1 MVGLK
6 SMWRRQLLD
15 CLYVFSGLLGQ
26 GEIIW
31 LNDGCPILDYL
42 LSACRQPVVI
52 QMTDQQFQSLIWVLL
67 DSRTYFLPDDCK
79 AASLKVAPGQSPG
92 RNEQA
97 WYSLYLSGK
106 VRSTMSA
113 LPEIAWEAR
122 QSRFGEA
129 ADHAGQQ
136 IGDLDRAHQGA
147 AGAVPGKGSQPTRLH
162 VGRSSIPSGCV
173 CGQAL
178 AKQGVDIC
186 RSHRS

>member
-1 MVGLK
+1 VASAPIAIATPRADFATDGQRRRGLKVLPLALVDGLELRVDMVGLK
-6 SMWRRQLLD
+6 SMWRWQLLD

-97 WYSLYLSGK
+97 
-106 VRSTMSA
+106 
-113 LPEIAWEAR
+113 
-122 QSRFGEA
+122 
-129 ADHAGQQ
+129 
-136 IGDLDRAHQGA
+136 
-147 AGAVPGKGSQPTRLH
+147 
-162 VGRSSIPSGCV
+162 
-173 CGQAL
+173 
-178 AKQGVDIC
+178 
-186 RSHRS
+186 